1 MGYPSTGTSTHTHA
15 LTNNANEKKEKNTMR
30 KHIIAATLTITLAA
44 TLNAAAPVRPSDPGM
59 SPGQRDTPP
68 IVRIIKAVKK
78 MFGIGANNLPATPIP

>member
-1 MGYPSTGTSTHTHA
+1 MGYPSAGTSTHTHA
-15 LTNNANEKKEKNTMR
+15 LTNIVNGKKEKNTMR

-44 TLNAAAPVRPSDPGM
+44 TLNAAPVRPSDPGM
-59 SPGQRDTPP
+59 SPRERDTPS